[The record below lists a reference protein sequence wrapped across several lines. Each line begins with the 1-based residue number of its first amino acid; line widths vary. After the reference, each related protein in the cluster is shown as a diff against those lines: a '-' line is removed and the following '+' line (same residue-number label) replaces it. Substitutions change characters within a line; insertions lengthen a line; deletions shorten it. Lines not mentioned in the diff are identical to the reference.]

1 MWNGVFARLYREWDD
16 FEQEVDTILDAGDR
30 VVMIGRYHGVYK
42 GTGRQIRAQAVH
54 VWRMKNGKAVEFQ
67 QYADTLQVAKALA
80 IA

>member
-1 MWNGVFARLYREWDD
+1 
-16 FEQEVDTILDAGDR
+16 
-30 VVMIGRYHGVYK
+30 MIGRYHGVYK